1 MVAWFISM
9 PLFAVAVAI
18 YFGLS
23 GDWALLFF
31 VAVAAVGLGAQTLVC
46 LPRAWRAYR
55 R

>member
-9 PLFAVAVAI
+9 PLLAVAVAI

-23 GDWALLFF
+23 GNWVLLFF
-31 VAVAAVGLGAQTLVC
+31 VAMASVGLAAQTLVC